1 MKRVLMVATGGTI
14 ASKPTPDGL
23 APQMSADELLGMVPQ
38 IGLGMYPSIFVDV
51 MKEMAGQPLEL
62 LPGHMLKGITPEG
75 VTFTKL
81 EDQSEVCLKADSVI
95 LSLGLKPRRETVSA
109 FEKEFG
115 RVIPLGEARR
125 TPGRVATSME
135 DGYIMARGF
144 DPEA

>member
-1 MKRVLMVATGGTI
+1 
-14 ASKPTPDGL
+14 
-23 APQMSADELLGMVPQ
+23 
-38 IGLGMYPSIFVDV
+38 
-51 MKEMAGQPLEL
+51 
-62 LPGHMLKGITPEG
+62 MLTGITPEG
-75 VTFTKL
+75 VTLTKV

-95 LSLGLKPRRETVSA
+95 LSLGLKPRREIVSA

-144 DPEA
+144 DPAA